1 MSEPDMPT
9 DGNASRLRVN
19 FQDAE
24 EVRFWMDALGC
35 TEEQLL
41 EAVAEVGDIA
51 GEVRVYL
58 LKGR

>member
-51 GEVRVYL
+51 GEVRVYP
-58 LKGR
+58 